1 MPLNKRRFLCRL
13 LCYITGLFLI
23 ALGSCVAIN
32 SGLGISPVSSLP
44 YVISLVSGL
53 PLSGCVIAVFS
64 VYVLLQILILRR
76 EFRVIQLIQ
85 LVFSALF
92 GYFVD
97 LAMVIVAGFSI
108 PTYAGRLLMLAISM
122 VLIALGV
129 LLYIGMDLIPM
140 AMEGLSLAVTKRFG
154 IPFQNTKILI
164 DCLVVGSSVAI
175 SLICTHRLV
184 GVREGTILSAVFVG
198 KLIGVLRRFLDP
210 VLHRI
215 VSGAVRE
222 SDGRTVQEKLDY
234 LPDCAQKERASPY
247 S

>member
-1 MPLNKRRFLCRL
+1 MPLNQRRFLCRL
-13 LCYITGLFLI
+13 LCYIAGLFLI

-53 PLSGCVIAVFS
+53 PLSGCVIAVFC

-85 LVFSALF
+85 LAFSALF

-97 LAMVIVAGFSI
+97 LAMVMVADFSI
-108 PTYAGRLLMLAISM
+108 PTYAGKLLMLVISM

-154 IPFQNTKILI
+154 IPFQNTKIMI
-164 DCLVVGSSVAI
+164 DCMVVGSAVAI

-184 GVREGTILSAVFVG
+184 GVREGTILSAIFVG
-198 KLIGVLRRFLDP
+198 KLIAVFRRFLDP
-210 VLHRI
+210 ALCRI
-215 VSGAVRE
+215 VSGAAME
-222 SDGRTVQEKLDY
+222 SDGRTSKEEADY
-234 LPDCAQKERASPY
+234 LTDGTQTE
-247 S
+247 